1 MTNRV
6 WLTSDTHF
14 GHKKIITFEP
24 TRAFDTIEQHDDE
37 LVRRWND
44 AVKPKD
50 TVWHLG
56 DVLFG
61 LESFDILRRLNGIK
75 RLVMGNHDAYP
86 IGRYAEHFVSI
97 HGTVK
102 YRDCVL
108 THVPVHPYQKYRFK
122 ANIHGHLHS
131 KTLDD
136 PWYINV
142 CPEHHNL
149 TPVLADKIIPKTGD

>member
-1 MTNRV
+1 MSNRV
-6 WLTSDTHF
+6 WLTGDTHF
-14 GHKKIITFEP
+14 GHKKLLLLEP
-24 TRAFDTIEQHDDE
+24 TRAFDSVEEHDEE

-61 LESFDILRRLNGIK
+61 TALFDILPRLNGIK
-75 RLVMGNHDAYP
+75 RLVMGNHDQYP
-86 IGRYAEHFVSI
+86 IERYIEHFSSI
-97 HGTVK
+97 HGCAV
-102 YRDCVL
+102 YRDCIL

-122 ANIHGHLHS
+122 ANVHGHMHNAV
-131 KTLDD
+131 LDD

-142 CPEHHNL
+142 CMERHNL
-149 TPVLADKIIPKTGD
+149 TPVLADKLIPRDA